1 MLASRK
7 IQVSAIVFVIL
18 CVIGLIVLIVAG
30 NDTKKLA
37 TSELKSFTFF
47 DIGANTT
54 FSKGLRR
61 VLSDRLGADAIQYR
75 NIIDLEMNFKG
86 FLKRYF
92 PQLDELNQQL
102 NYPPGERVD
111 HNTVKLMYRHFK
123 NKEAPFHYVEL
134 MFAKHSNKPLFIKIL
149 LKKDS
154 SAIIDTIE
162 KKYGQPLTIQ
172 WNDGDGR
179 TEYWRNNRD
188 YLITSIAP
196 NRQDRLEYQIMIFYV
211 DNLEE
216 LVNREEKER
225 RRREEQRRQAGETAF

>member
-162 KKYGQPLTIQ
+162 KKYGQPVTIQ

-188 YLITSIAP
+188 YLIASIAP